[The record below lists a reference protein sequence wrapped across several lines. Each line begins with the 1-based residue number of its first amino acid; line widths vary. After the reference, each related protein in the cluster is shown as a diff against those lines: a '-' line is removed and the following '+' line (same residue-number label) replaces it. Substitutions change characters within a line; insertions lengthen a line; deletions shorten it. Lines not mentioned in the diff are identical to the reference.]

1 VEVAAR
7 RIDAAKAQ
15 FLPNVSVTAL
25 IGFAAQSSANLFS
38 LANRQYQIAPA
49 FNLPIFDAGRLR
61 AGLAEQDALYD
72 QAVAHYNKTLI
83 SALGE
88 VAEHLDAMQSLRRQ
102 INIQRHVMALAQA
115 SWDIAKQRYRSGV
128 GSYLEVLSAQQPL
141 LDAEQKAATLNA
153 EQIDLSVRLI
163 GALGGGFRTEQQSP
177 VAATG
182 ESTSNSSFKE
192 LP

>member
-1 VEVAAR
+1 MNDRMTGGSR
-7 RIDAAKAQ
+7 RKR
-15 FLPNVSVTAL
+15 PM
-25 IGFAAQSSANLFS
+25 
-38 LANRQYQIAPA
+38 
-49 FNLPIFDAGRLR
+49 GRLLAVPVILALLSGCVST